1 MNTIELIFNL
11 SIVYVIYNL
20 VWWLIV
26 EVPKVFITGF
36 NKNIPLDYVLS
47 TLKFLILSNIT
58 FSNCLNHIQNNSSN
72 NANISANYIVGG
84 LFLFIYM
91 VSKLNKKRSLLN
103 LATSFGLKSKFN
115 LSYSTSNK
123 LKYENHI
130 IGVSIVVYTACIGF
144 PNFGEIIYLNPIN
157 IWFNETIQGLYQ
169 TPILKG
175 IFGICGVF
183 FMISIFQKG
192 IATIKDIILKLSGQ
206 KPNEKQ
212 KKPLEEVLKNINN
225 NPFSESKENEKID
238 VDEDLYVDFEEM
250 DEKKNK

>member
-1 MNTIELIFNL
+1 
-11 SIVYVIYNL
+11 
-20 VWWLIV
+20 
-26 EVPKVFITGF
+26 
-36 NKNIPLDYVLS
+36 
-47 TLKFLILSNIT
+47 
-58 FSNCLNHIQNNSSN
+58 
-72 NANISANYIVGG
+72 
-84 LFLFIYM
+84 M
-91 VSKLNKKRSLLN
+91 VSNLNKKRSLLN

-130 IGVSIVVYTACIGF
+130 IGVSIVVYIACIGF
-144 PNFGEIIYLNPIN
+144 PNYGEIIYLNPIN

-183 FMISIFQKG
+183 FMVSIFQKG

-212 KKPLEEVLKNINN
+212 KNPLEEVLKNINN

-238 VDEDLYVDFEEM
+238 IVEDLYVDFEEM
-250 DEKKNK
+250 DEKENK